1 MKRAKSISSIL
12 AILLAFC
19 ILASACQAT
28 PEETFVAQKTG
39 DLEEKIQATATPGP
53 PTGVGSHYYLER
65 TYESSGKT
73 LIVDADITGGDES
86 KMAVLTVEEKLFE
99 SGDSLKAIAEGLFPG
114 YSLYEYGI
122 FTKTDLREQIAEMDL
137 ILFRLQ
143 NNLHTIT
150 GKPLKEG
157 EDQVPIYLPESMQL
171 PVDEY
176 DKLYGDK
183 EFSNIE
189 LAELNLKELHE
200 KYNSAPEDEELGPPR
215 YQIELKNSTLPQSN
229 ILCKKGDIRYSLN
242 FINPEHGETGAA
254 LWVDRLTNYHEIG
267 GELEDTLPDQPTPLS
282 ELKDPA
288 ELERIR
294 ALLKNTTGIDYMELY
309 EFYQTDNA
317 CEYIFT
323 RSYHGAVEDYVGEY
337 LNLKPTDGDGVVVQ
351 QLWKPEYLSVTM
363 YKGEIYQIR
372 WKNPSRLVKVDNE
385 SVKILPWEEIQEI
398 FERQIGYMMTP
409 DEEGHEMFWWRPS
422 NVKIER
428 ITLGLGKVLMKD
440 TNEYKLIPVWN
451 FFGRDDTY
459 GSMEDASEKCYLSI
473 NALDGTIVDRNAM
486 Y

>member
-1 MKRAKSISSIL
+1 M
-12 AILLAFC
+12 
-19 ILASACQAT
+19 
-28 PEETFVAQKTG
+28 E
-39 DLEEKIQATATPGP
+39 
-53 PTGVGSHYYLER
+53 
-65 TYESSGKT
+65 
-73 LIVDADITGGDES
+73 
-86 KMAVLTVEEKLFE
+86 
-99 SGDSLKAIAEGLFPG
+99 
-114 YSLYEYGI
+114 
-122 FTKTDLREQIAEMDL
+122 L

-157 EDQVPIYLPESMQL
+157 EDQVPTYLPESMQL

-288 ELERIR
+288 ELEKIR

-323 RSYHGAVEDYVGEY
+323 RSYHGAVEDYVGCLLY
-337 LNLKPTDGDGVVVQ
+337 T
-351 QLWKPEYLSVTM
+351 
-363 YKGEIYQIR
+363 
-372 WKNPSRLVKVDNE
+372 SRCV
-385 SVKILPWEEIQEI
+385 
-398 FERQIGYMMTP
+398 
-409 DEEGHEMFWWRPS
+409 
-422 NVKIER
+422 
-428 ITLGLGKVLMKD
+428 
-440 TNEYKLIPVWN
+440 
-451 FFGRDDTY
+451 
-459 GSMEDASEKCYLSI
+459 
-473 NALDGTIVDRNAM
+473 
-486 Y
+486 